1 MTRDLTASR
10 SNTNKH
16 CIGKINITP
25 NMRKLRNN
33 NLRVATRS
41 GEQELLNSELRLA
54 SYEFLKVLYVLCK
67 IKYDTNFI
75 VIFMSKQWH
84 LNYKQ

>member
-33 NLRVATRS
+33 NLRVAMRS
-41 GEQELLNSELRLA
+41 WDREPPRSESWLR
-54 SYEFLKVLYVLCK
+54 SYDLWGIYV
-67 IKYDTNFI
+67 I
-75 VIFMSKQWH
+75 
-84 LNYKQ
+84 